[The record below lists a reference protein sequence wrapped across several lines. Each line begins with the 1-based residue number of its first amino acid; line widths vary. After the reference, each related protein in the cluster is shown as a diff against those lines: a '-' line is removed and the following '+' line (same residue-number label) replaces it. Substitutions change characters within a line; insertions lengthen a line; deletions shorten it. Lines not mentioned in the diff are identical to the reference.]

1 MGSGALKACE
11 VSLQNKYVMLIN
23 TDESDVDVESTSMNP
38 ANVDLVVCARGIP
51 KHLMQIRSQR
61 GGNNSSAGHVFT
73 LARARS

>member
-38 ANVDLVVCARGIP
+38 ANADLVVEGIIAA
-51 KHLMQIRSQR
+51 QVT
-61 GGNNSSAGHVFT
+61 SSH
-73 LARARS
+73 